1 MASIAANG
9 IRIEYEDFGD
19 PGDPVILLV
28 MGFAAQ
34 MLVWPESF
42 CRALAKHSF
51 RVIRFDNRDAGMST
65 HLHGVRAPGMVRSML
80 ASLLGIRLNTPYSLD
95 DMAQDAIGILES
107 LGIQKAHFV
116 GASMG
121 GMIAQITAAKDPGRV
136 TSLTSMMSTS
146 GNRKLP
152 GPRPK
157 VLQHALFGHRKN
169 LDREG
174 MIEYLLGL
182 WQLTASPEY
191 PTPADEMRRHVTLWV
206 DRALDPAANIRQFAA
221 MAASGDRTESL
232 GTIACPTLV
241 IHGEDDPLIPV
252 AAGRHTAECIAGSHL
267 RVIAGMGHDLPEQ
280 LVPEIAKLIASH
292 CAAAQ
297 NESTDGPDEIAAIK

>member
-1 MASIAANG
+1 MTSIAANG
-9 IRIEYEDFGD
+9 INIEYEEFGD

-34 MLVWPESF
+34 MVVWPESF
-42 CRALAKHSF
+42 CRALAEHSF
-51 RVIRFDNRDAGMST
+51 RVIRFDNRDVGMST
-65 HLHGVRAPGMVRSML
+65 RFHDVKAPGMKRSML
-80 ASLLGIRLNTPYSLD
+80 ASLLGIRLEAPYLLD
-95 DMAQDAIGILES
+95 DMAMDAIGILES
-107 LGIQKAHFV
+107 LGIREAHFV

-121 GMIAQITAAKDPGRV
+121 GMIAQIAAAKHPGYV
-136 TSLTSMMSTS
+136 SSLTSLMSTS
-146 GNRKLP
+146 GSRKLP

-157 VLQHALFGHRKN
+157 VLKHVLFGHRKN

-174 MIEYLLGL
+174 MIEYLMGL
-182 WQLTASPEY
+182 WKLTASPAY
-191 PTPADEMRRHVTLWV
+191 PTPVDEKRRRVTMWV
-206 DRALDPAANIRQFAA
+206 DRALDPSGNIRQFAA
-221 MAASGDRTESL
+221 MAASGGRTKLL
-232 GTIACPTLV
+232 GTIKCPTLV

-252 AAGRHTAECIAGSHL
+252 AGGRHTAECIAGSQL

-297 NESTDGPDEIAAIK
+297 NDRSDGPEEIAGVA